1 MTCIDDLQSTAKLSP
16 TAHTVL
22 SLNCRLC
29 RAIEKFQAEEGT
41 NALKRVSER
50 QSKYS
55 YHKRRSAKAGI
66 RQITNGATGL
76 DAAGGWSLVDEMWQ
90 EENPPHHLKLL
101 PKRSCGEATI
111 IASHAPTLFFHLCC
125 RTCLGSYFLWP
136 MRLRNCFLGAYK
148 SVSSFW
154 DRVPFSRRPSYEHAG
169 SSCLLHI
176 NLRSRPMNLSTD
188 GSLTRIHNH
197 VKTNAISATIFS
209 MRPHLCNMITP
220 TGICRR
226 PGVSHKLF

>member
-1 MTCIDDLQSTAKLSP
+1 
-16 TAHTVL
+16 V
-22 SLNCRLC
+22 
-29 RAIEKFQAEEGT
+29 
-41 NALKRVSER
+41 
-50 QSKYS
+50 
-55 YHKRRSAKAGI
+55 
-66 RQITNGATGL
+66 
-76 DAAGGWSLVDEMWQ
+76 AGG
-90 EENPPHHLKLL
+90 NPPSPLEAPSQEILWGSYDNCL
-101 PKRSCGEATI
+101 SCANS
-111 IASHAPTLFFHLCC
+111 ALSFMC
-125 RTCLGSYFLWP
+125 RTNLGSYFLWP

-176 NLRSRPMNLSTD
+176 NLRSRPMSLSID

-197 VKTNAISATIFS
+197 VKTNAISAAIFS

>member
-16 TAHTVL
+16 TVHTVL

-29 RAIEKFQAEEGT
+29 WAIEKFQAEEGT

-111 IASHAPTLFFHLCC
+111 IASHAPTLFFHLCAGPVSGRIFC
-125 RTCLGSYFLWP
+125 GLCDFAT
-136 MRLRNCFLGAYK
+136 FLGAYK

-154 DRVPFSRRPSYEHAG
+154 DRVPFSRRPSYDAG

-176 NLRSRPMNLSTD
+176 NLRSRPMSLSID

-226 PGVSHKLF
+226 PGVSHELF